1 VVVAL
6 WAALGFLILGVAVLL
21 AAVCLAGLWRQP
33 KRDIV
38 GALWPGMS
46 GESRAAPRLL
56 DHRERLIRGLTR
68 SGSTLL
74 MVAAALS
81 VVWGLVQ
88 MLTL

>member
-6 WAALGFLILGVAVLL
+6 WAALGLLILGIAVLL
-21 AAVCLAGLWRQP
+21 VAVCLAGLWRQ
-33 KRDIV
+33 KKDIV

-74 MVAAALS
+74 MLAAALS